1 MYHLNF
7 TDTEVSDLSKTKWKS
22 IVYSSVEEVAFEKLT
37 ATSAAKSKSKK
48 LSYDALRTQ
57 PYLLELSPTLAR
69 LCFRFRT
76 RTYNCKAN
84 QRSSY
89 EHNELCRVCA
99 SAVED
104 QDHVV
109 NCSVHSENSIDLSR
123 VFGSNIAEDLGF
135 LQELKIRSDCFQDS
149 ANEMS
154 RWR

>member
-1 MYHLNF
+1 M
-7 TDTEVSDLSKTKWKS
+7 V
-22 IVYSSVEEVAFEKLT
+22 VFEKLT
-37 ATSAAKSKSKK
+37 TTSAEKSKSKK

-57 PYLLELSPTLAR
+57 PYLLDLSPTLAR

-84 QRSSY
+84 QKGSY
-89 EHNELCRVCA
+89 EHNELCRLCA

-123 VFGSNIAEDLGF
+123 VFGSNIAEDF
-135 LQELKIRSDCFQDS
+135 EFVQELKTRSDRFQDS
-149 ANEMS
+149 TNEMA